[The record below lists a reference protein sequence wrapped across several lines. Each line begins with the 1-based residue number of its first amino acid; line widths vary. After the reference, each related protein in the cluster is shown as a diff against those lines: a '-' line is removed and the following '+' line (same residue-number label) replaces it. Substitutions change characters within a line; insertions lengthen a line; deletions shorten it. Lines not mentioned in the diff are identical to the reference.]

1 MATKTTSAPDT
12 GSERTQLFLQTIK
25 IGENEIPREM
35 IVGCVYV
42 EPGKLTGPQLMLTVR
57 DSIAYIVNKMGVKF
71 GTILTASFG

>member
-42 EPGKLTGPQLMLTVR
+42 EPGKLTGPQLMLTV
-57 DSIAYIVNKMGVKF
+57 
-71 GTILTASFG
+71 